1 MNVVIFRIKLK
12 DKVSKDILKTRPL
25 RSDNYYITERNNL
38 ISKEA
43 GYKRSD
49 WNTSTKLL

>member
-12 DKVSKDILKTRPL
+12 VKVSKEILKNRPL
-25 RSDNYYITERNNL
+25 RSDNYYITESKNL

-43 GYKRSD
+43 GKKISD
-49 WNTSTKLL
+49 

>member
-1 MNVVIFRIKLK
+1 MNVVIFRINLKVKL
-12 DKVSKDILKTRPL
+12 SKEILKTRPL

-43 GYKRSD
+43 GNKRSD
-49 WNTSTKLL
+49 